1 MTYRRKFDK
10 GNGSKSA
17 ARPDNLND
25 PVFNLGEFPVHVKNI
40 ERFMYIYDE
49 SRSEYQGHTIH
60 NYDSGDGK
68 KIDVTIP
75 PEMISKMFAEI
86 MSTEHPVLFHVM
98 LRSDYRNRDR
108 PNKIGKLIPKT
119 MVLFNNKATQFGFNR
134 LAQNISYHGCQLMTK
149 NNVQPFKENRPGC
162 LDTLYCKEMIDNLH
176 GEVKTKKQ
184 SSSSSRSKP
193 KYGKLGG
200 GSMLLEDSDERRKLK
215 SVMYAFD
222 ELVPTDVDENSGDE
236 DDDDDSDDD
245 DDKSEMDD
253 DSDDDDDDNDDD
265 DDDHQQRN
273 ERRKSKGKIAKK
285 KKKKNKKKDK
295 KSKMMKK
302 EKKRVLPRKQQHRQQ
317 KQDEE
322 NIPDVEEV
330 PPPQQ
335 RREVRKSTTEATTKS
350 AEKRLQVVRGIA
362 ENSKKRKALSEQ
374 LESAVIPMNDIF
386 GQDDKKAWNEHP
398 KYQEF
403 TEKASKYVDTLGFS
417 QPKKGV
423 SETMHSLAR
432 KLNLTLPSKMTPA
445 KPQLTHAIVV
455 EKLRSVDTTAALNY
469 EWTYMGLCICMVP
482 TNSRESTDTRT
493 NSNPNQVPACPKWK
507 FTWPERVPHGEY
519 GPAIN

>member
-1 MTYRRKFDK
+1 MTYRRNRDN

-17 ARPDNLND
+17 ARPDNLHD
-25 PVFNLGEFPVHVKNI
+25 PIFNLGEFPVNVKNI
-40 ERFMYIYDE
+40 ERFTYIYDE
-49 SRSEYQGHTIH
+49 SRSEYQGHTLH

-86 MSTEHPVLFHVM
+86 MATEHPVLFHMM

-134 LAQNISYHGCQLMTK
+134 LAQNVSYHGCQLMTK
-149 NNVQPFKENRPGC
+149 NNVQPFNENRPGC

-176 GEVKTKKQ
+176 GEVKSKKHV
-184 SSSSSRSKP
+184 SSSSRSKP

-200 GSMLLEDSDERRKLK
+200 GSMLLEDPDERRKLK

-222 ELVPTDVDENSGDE
+222 ELVPTDVDEDSGGESDDDDNDE
-236 DDDDDSDDD
+236 DDDGSD
-245 DDKSEMDD
+245 MDD
-253 DSDDDDDDNDDD
+253 DSDNDDDDD

-285 KKKKNKKKDK
+285 KKGKKKDK
-295 KSKMMKK
+295 KSKMKK
-302 EKKRVLPRKQQHRQQ
+302 TEKKRVLPHKQKHRQQ
-317 KQDEE
+317 KHEE
-322 NIPDVEEV
+322 EEKEVEVV
-330 PPPQQ
+330 PAPPQ
-335 RREVRKSTTEATTKS
+335 RREVRKSTTEVTERS
-350 AEKRLQVVRGIA
+350 AEKHQKFVRGVA
-362 ENSKKRKALSEQ
+362 ENSKKRKALSEE
-374 LESAVIPMNDIF
+374 LNSAVIPMNDIF
-386 GQDDKKAWNEHP
+386 GQDEKKAWNEHP

-403 TEKASKYVDTLGFS
+403 TEKAMKYVETLGFS
-417 QPKKGV
+417 QPKKGA

-432 KLNLTLPSKMTPA
+432 KLNVTLPPKMTPA
-445 KPQLTHAIVV
+445 KPKLTHAIVV

-469 EWTYMGLCICMVP
+469 E
-482 TNSRESTDTRT
+482 
-493 NSNPNQVPACPKWK
+493 
-507 FTWPERVPHGEY
+507 
-519 GPAIN
+519 